1 MQIYLLRHG
10 IAEDAAPGRPD
21 SERPLT
27 SEGREKLRRVL
38 KRARSADCAPSVILS
53 SPYKRAVETSAVA
66 AEVLAYENQVV
77 KVPSLVP
84 EGSPEEVWQEIRRR
98 PNERAILLSSHEP
111 LMSTMV
117 AFLLDSPALLVDMKK
132 AALVRID
139 CERLGPRPKGVL
151 KWMLTPGVCLE

>member
-10 IAEDAAPGRPD
+10 IAEDPKPGRPD

-27 SEGREKLRRVL
+27 GEGREKLRRVL
-38 KRARSADCAPSVILS
+38 TRARSADCEPGVILS
-53 SPYKRAVETSAVA
+53 SPYRRALETARTA
-66 AEVLAYENQVV
+66 AEVLAYKHEIVTT
-77 KVPSLVP
+77 PSLVP
-84 EGSPEEVWQEIRRR
+84 EGSPEEVWFELRARA
-98 PNERAILLSSHEP
+98 NERAILLASHEP

-117 AFLLDSPALLVDMKK
+117 AFLLDSPSLLVEMKK

-151 KWMLTPGVCLE
+151 KWMLTPGVV

>member
-53 SPYKRAVETSAVA
+53 SPYKRALETSSVA
-66 AEVLAYENQVV
+66 AEVLAYEHQIV

-84 EGSPEEVWQEIRRR
+84 EGSPEDVWQEIRRR
-98 PNERAILLSSHEP
+98 PNERSILLSSHEP

-132 AALVRID
+132 AALVRIE

>member
-10 IAEDAAPGRPD
+10 IAEDAAPGRSD

-27 SEGREKLRRVL
+27 SEGKEKLRRVL

-53 SPYKRAVETSAVA
+53 SPYRRALETAAVA
-66 AEVLAYENQVV
+66 AEVLSYEPSVV

-84 EGSPEEVWQEIRRR
+84 EGSPEDVWQEIRRR
-98 PNERAILLSSHEP
+98 PNERATLLSSHEP
-111 LMSTMV
+111 LMSTMA
-117 AFLLDSPALLVDMKK
+117 AFLLDSPTLLLDMKK

-139 CERLGPRPKGVL
+139 CERLGPRPKGIL

>member
-10 IAEDAAPGRPD
+10 IAEDAAQGRPD

-53 SPYKRAVETSAVA
+53 SPYRRAMETAAVA
-66 AEVLAYENQVV
+66 AEVLAYGNEIV
-77 KVPSLVP
+77 KAPSLMP
-84 EGSPEEVWQEIRRR
+84 DGSPEDVWQEIRRR
-98 PNERAILLSSHEP
+98 PGERAILLSSHEP

-132 AALVRID
+132 AALVRIE

-151 KWMLTPGVCLE
+151 KWMLTPGCCLE